1 MGMFLFCKL
10 RLRNREVINVNVIT
24 TLKDKRREKQL
35 KYERKL
41 LREISLSSLRSDIKR
56 YFCEY
61 TKTSQFTRHCE
72 EYCIELAVESYL
84 LGARYSKFGYYGEPV
99 HQVRKRS
106 GFEEKS
112 LAEMLFHFLSTVPL
126 NEVPIECRQTLREI
140 CENFISSWWKEGYE
154 KGERR
159 YRLRLR

>member
-1 MGMFLFCKL
+1 L
-10 RLRNREVINVNVIT
+10 NVIT

-35 KYERKL
+35 KYERRL
-41 LREISLSSLRSDIKR
+41 LREISLASLRSDIKQ
-56 YFCEY
+56 YFYEY

-84 LGARYSKFGYYGEPV
+84 LGARYSKFGYYGEPLP
-99 HQVRKRS
+99 QVRNRS
-106 GFEEKS
+106 IFEEKS

-126 NEVPIECRQTLREI
+126 AELPKEYRQKLHEV
-140 CENFISSWWKEGYE
+140 CESFISSWWKEGYE